1 MGKSTKQYLQLWLLR
16 ICSFLLQALLQTRGS
31 LRVCL
36 LHPPTSRDIANLLHN
51 YFLLWS
57 RRDSCCCR
65 GQIPHRLL
73 SWINTASQDCL
84 ASRSKGSL
92 RLNALPAHGD
102 VRGSHAFPEA
112 EPCCGART
120 HGCSGRR
127 KRRALR
133 QARKVSIPAADKERA
148 AARRGCGL
156 AVPAGSAPAVR
167 CSTRT
172 AHGRKDFLCLIPAPA
187 RSPSMNH
194 EPTTARFQRVFPA
207 SWMQPTSK
215 KALS

>member
-1 MGKSTKQYLQLWLLR
+1 MQNLQLWLFHT
-16 ICSFLLQALLQTRGS
+16 CSFLQQALLQTRGS

-36 LHPPTSRDIANLLHN
+36 PHPPTSRDIANLLHN
-51 YFLLWS
+51 YFLHWS
-57 RRDSCCCR
+57 RRDSRCCR
-65 GQIPHRLL
+65 GQILHRLL
-73 SWINTASQDCL
+73 CWINAASQDCL
-84 ASRSKGSL
+84 ASRSRVSP
-92 RLNALPAHGD
+92 RLNALPTHGG
-102 VRGSHAFPEA
+102 VSGSHASPEA

-120 HGCSGRR
+120 QGCSGRR
-127 KRRALR
+127 KRRALL
-133 QARKVSIPAADKERA
+133 QARKVSVLAADKERA

-156 AVPAGSAPAVR
+156 AVPAGGAPAVR

-172 AHGRKDFLCLIPAPA
+172 AHGRKDFLCLPPAPA

-215 KALS
+215 RALS